1 MRDWRPSPTKRELER
16 SPRHTI
22 SISNRNKEGI
32 PLTKYLIINGDD
44 FGMSEG
50 VNRGILE
57 AHTFRTLT
65 STSLMVNMP
74 NFKQAVKW
82 ALQTPTLGVGLHFNL
97 TWGKSISPPEAVL
110 SLVGDDGSFSGNR
123 SDFIEEEIEHELTHQ
138 YNKMVSAGLTPTHL
152 DSHHH
157 IHIEIPLVYLVMSK
171 FAYQTGIPLRINPNT
186 NDIINRPLS
195 TDHLILD
202 TYDTPDGNIRLLNH
216 LATLQE
222 GITEIMCH
230 PGYPEHKNPPE
241 QDTRG
246 REFQALTDQ
255 RIGDILREQGIQLIH
270 FGHLS
275 KIQALQQAEQAQ
287 QAAQA
292 EQAKLAEQA
301 RILEQ
306 TAITLLDEPPI
317 QEVPIQEVPI
327 LPASPRLPF
336 LKERRLH
343 KPKKTKLNKKRTRGR
358 GPKRTKRSFRK
369 TRIRRYVRR

>member
-1 MRDWRPSPTKRELER
+1 M
-16 SPRHTI
+16 
-22 SISNRNKEGI
+22 
-32 PLTKYLIINGDD
+32 TKYLIINGDD
-44 FGMSEG
+44 LGMSEG

-57 AHTFRTLT
+57 AHTFGTLT

-74 NFKQAVKW
+74 NFTQAVQW
-82 ALQTPTLGVGLHFNL
+82 ALLTPTLGVGLHFNL
-97 TWGKSISPPEAVL
+97 TWGKSISPPEAVR

-138 YNKMVSAGLTPTHL
+138 YNKMIAAGLTPTHL

-157 IHIEIPLVYLVMSK
+157 IHIEIPSVYLVMSK

-202 TYDTPDGNIRLLNH
+202 TYDTPDGTIRLLNH

-246 REFQALTDQ
+246 REFQVLTDK
-255 RIGDILREQGIQLIH
+255 RVWNILREQGIQMMH
-270 FGHLS
+270 FGHLL
-275 KIQALQQAEQAQ
+275 KIQSLQQAEQV
-287 QAAQA
+287 
-292 EQAKLAEQA
+292 A
-301 RILEQ
+301 RQLERVE
-306 TAITLLDEPPI
+306 ITEPNETPNQVIPI
-317 QEVPIQEVPI
+317 
-327 LPASPRLPF
+327 ASTSKRLPF
-336 LKERRLH
+336 HKKRRLH
-343 KPKKTKLNKKRTRGR
+343 KPKKTKLNKERTRGW
-358 GPKRTKRSFRK
+358 GPKRAKRPLRK
-369 TRIRRYVRR
+369 TRIRRNVRR

>member
-1 MRDWRPSPTKRELER
+1 M
-16 SPRHTI
+16 
-22 SISNRNKEGI
+22 
-32 PLTKYLIINGDD
+32 TKYLIINGDD
-44 FGMSEG
+44 FGISEG
-50 VNRGILE
+50 VNRGILG
-57 AHTFRTLT
+57 AHTFGTLT

-74 NFKQAVKW
+74 SFKQAVKW
-82 ALQTPTLGVGLHFNL
+82 ALQTPNLGVGLHFNL
-97 TWGKSISPPEAVL
+97 TWGKSISPPEAVR

-138 YNKMVSAGLTPTHL
+138 YNKMVTAGLTPTHL

-157 IHIEIPLVYLVMSK
+157 LHIEIPSVYRVMSM

-202 TYDTPDGNIRLLNH
+202 TYDTPDGTIRLLNH

-255 RIGDILREQGIQLIH
+255 RIGGILREQGIQLMH

-275 KIQALQQAEQAQ
+275 KIQALQQAERAEQVK

-292 EQAKLAEQA
+292 EQAKLAQQAELAEQA
-301 RILEQ
+301 RLLEQ
-306 TAITLLDEPPI
+306 TAITMPSET
-317 QEVPIQEVPI
+317 PIQEVPI
-327 LPASPRLPF
+327 LPAPIRLPF
-336 LKERRLH
+336 LKRRRVH
-343 KPKKTKLNKKRTRGR
+343 KPKKIKLIKKRTRGR
-358 GPKRTKRSFRK
+358 GPKRTKRPLRK
-369 TRIRRYVRR
+369 TKIRRNVRR